1 MMGIFKMFSFGES
14 VEREKSE
21 KVFLEDTE
29 KTDQPEK
36 QPEDDHCPICFGDFT
51 IPCRTNCGHWFCA
64 TCILQLWNYRSTVQ
78 RCKCPICCQLISKL
92 VHEDSLLLQE
102 EEDAQLLRD
111 IQRYNH
117 LYLGGV
123 FLVGCQL
130 LLTRC
135 GFIPD
140 RTNLVAWLFRYSV
153 GGLST
158 KFAALPLLMQ
168 KVFGSLMSKLIDPD
182 HVELNCY
189 IMRLFALLL
198 SWIYS
203 SCNFEFVP
211 TGRLGIWRVLDIC
224 AMAMVAIF
232 YFAGLFH
239 RWVLRR
245 HVRFLAV
252 RQAHLS

>member
-123 FLVGCQL
+123 FL
-130 LLTRC
+130 
-135 GFIPD
+135 
-140 RTNLVAWLFRYSV
+140 
-153 GGLST
+153 

-182 HVELNCY
+182 HVKLNCY

-211 TGRLGIWRVLDIC
+211 TEYSFAGRLGIWRVLDIC

>member
-1 MMGIFKMFSFGES
+1 MITVPFVLGTSQFPAGPI
-14 VEREKSE
+14 V
-21 KVFLEDTE
+21 DTGFVVLLSAA
-29 KTDQPEK
+29 
-36 QPEDDHCPICFGDFT
+36 IS
-51 IPCRTNCGHWFCA
+51 

-92 VHEDSLLLQE
+92 VHDDSLLLQE

-123 FLVGCQL
+123 FL
-130 LLTRC
+130 
-135 GFIPD
+135 
-140 RTNLVAWLFRYSV
+140 
-153 GGLST
+153 

-203 SCNFEFVP
+203 TCNFEFVP

>member
-1 MMGIFKMFSFGES
+1 MMGIFKMFSFLES

-102 EEDAQLLRD
+102 EEDARLLRD

-123 FLVGCQL
+123 FL
-130 LLTRC
+130 
-135 GFIPD
+135 
-140 RTNLVAWLFRYSV
+140 
-153 GGLST
+153 

-182 HVELNCY
+182 HVKLNCY

-224 AMAMVAIF
+224 AIAMVAIF

>member
-123 FLVGCQL
+123 FL
-130 LLTRC
+130 
-135 GFIPD
+135 
-140 RTNLVAWLFRYSV
+140 
-153 GGLST
+153 